1 MENENLVYSE
11 GIASNEIFTGLY
23 GVGIEP
29 PIKYYEKRPSLMR
42 FARLPIDMENEKQI
56 SRNALK
62 KLIYGD
68 FLDYVRQNSL
78 RITGDM
84 IGIKV
89 GFSYEEDEEWQYV
102 FLNLPVEEA

>member
-1 MENENLVYSE
+1 
-11 GIASNEIFTGLY
+11 
-23 GVGIEP
+23 
-29 PIKYYEKRPSLMR
+29 MR

-68 FLDYVRQNSL
+68 FLEYVRQNSL

-89 GFSYEEDEEWQYV
+89 GFSSEEDREWQYV
-102 FLNLPVEEA
+102 LLSLPVEKK